1 LLGRHLVLEW
11 AEEGEQDL
19 DVLRLKGG
27 VGFGGGGE
35 LPGKKRKLEIGGNG
49 GVDEDE
55 DIS

>member
-1 LLGRHLVLEW
+1 MLEW

-19 DVLRLKGG
+19 DVLRLKAG
-27 VGFGGGGE
+27 VGFGFGGGGE
-35 LPGKKRKLEIGGNG
+35 LPGKKRKLEIGGNS

>member
-1 LLGRHLVLEW
+1 MLEW

-19 DVLRLKGG
+19 DVLRLKAG

-35 LPGKKRKLEIGGNG
+35 LPGKKRKLEIGGDKH